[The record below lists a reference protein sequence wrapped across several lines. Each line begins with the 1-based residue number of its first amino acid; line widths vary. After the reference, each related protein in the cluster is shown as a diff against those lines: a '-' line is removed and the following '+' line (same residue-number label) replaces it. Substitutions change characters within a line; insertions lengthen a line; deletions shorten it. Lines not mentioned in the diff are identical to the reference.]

1 MKQEITSQIKKN
13 NDSISKMYKKTCRYL
28 NYIEHL
34 LILGSTITGSV
45 PISVF
50 ASLVC
55 VSVGNMSSA
64 VVLKIC
70 AITAGTRK
78 YKSIINKKK
87 KKHCQEIMILG
98 KDTLNTTEV

>member
-1 MKQEITSQIKKN
+1 MKSIKRR
-13 NDSISKMYKKTCRYL
+13 RYL

-34 LILGSTITGSV
+34 LILASTITGCV

-55 VSVGNMSSA
+55 VSVGNTSSA

-78 YKSIINKKK
+78 YKPIINKKK
-87 KKHCQEIMILG
+87 KKHC
-98 KDTLNTTEV
+98 